1 MSEKCLIS
9 TTTLTYE
16 NTSDSW
22 LVVRKGSDKNDGQS
36 LTYMSHLSHIITL
49 YITKTDNSF
58 ICQRVFLHVLLLLLL
73 VVHGEVLRL
82 AALAGADQRQPVPAR
97 PQRELTL
104 DTEGP
109 PVPGGGQS
117 YLVIHNKTNPV
128 TPRRIRNDGRLQCIS
143 ATKIAMEKS
152 LL

>member
-1 MSEKCLIS
+1 
-9 TTTLTYE
+9 
-16 NTSDSW
+16 
-22 LVVRKGSDKNDGQS
+22 
-36 LTYMSHLSHIITL
+36 MSHLSHIITL
-49 YITKTDNSF
+49 YITKTDYSF
-58 ICQRVFLHVLLLLLL
+58 ICHRVFLHFLLLLLLL

-117 YLVIHNKTNPV
+117 HLVIQSQSDQ
-128 TPRRIRNDGRLQCIS
+128 PRHSTEN
-143 ATKIAMEKS
+143 
-152 LL
+152 

>member
-1 MSEKCLIS
+1 
-9 TTTLTYE
+9 
-16 NTSDSW
+16 
-22 LVVRKGSDKNDGQS
+22 
-36 LTYMSHLSHIITL
+36 MSHLSHIITL

-58 ICQRVFLHVLLLLLL
+58 ICQRVFLHFLLLLLLL

-117 YLVIHNKTNPV
+117 HLVIHNKTNPV